1 MTNETAI
8 AFIEERTHGV
18 TITGAT
24 RDAYGSVIVAYNL
37 DGIAHRAVVWCLS
50 DGRVYGAHI
59 D

>member
-8 AFIEERTHGV
+8 AFIQERMHGSIV
-18 TITGAT
+18 RGAT
-24 RDAYGSVIVAYNL
+24 RDAYDSVIVAYNL

-50 DGRVYGAHI
+50 DGRVYGDHL